1 MSDAHDDLRATAEAL
16 QQDADQ
22 LEALEKEKEGLE
34 PDDPRLAE
42 LSHRVEELLKRMA
55 TKSTVERALVDEL
68 QSGKSG

>member
-55 TKSTVERALVDEL
+55 TKSTVERVLVDEL